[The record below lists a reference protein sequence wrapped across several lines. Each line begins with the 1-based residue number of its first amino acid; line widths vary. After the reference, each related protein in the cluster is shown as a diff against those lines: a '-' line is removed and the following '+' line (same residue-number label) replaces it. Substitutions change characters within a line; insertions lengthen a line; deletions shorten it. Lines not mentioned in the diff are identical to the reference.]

1 MASLM
6 SRPSSVLCPSCGTLV
21 GVKDPQCLNCGRR
34 NPGMWGFAHVL
45 RNVGD
50 DMGFATIV
58 MWACG
63 ALYLA
68 TLVADVDGLRTGGMS
83 FLAPSWRSEFLF
95 GASGALP
102 VYQVGRWWTVLSA
115 GWLHGGVLHIL
126 FNMMW
131 VRDLAPP
138 TARLYGP
145 GRTVIIYTV
154 ASVCGFLLSSTVGH
168 FAPRLPFFLHGATGI
183 TVGASAAIF
192 GLIGA
197 LLHYGRR
204 GGSSYIGQQAKG
216 LAIVMLIFGVVM
228 PGVDNWAHL
237 GGLGGGWLAAKVLD
251 PLKPERGDHVLVAF
265 ACLALS
271 ALSVVWSV
279 VAGLPLFR
287 Q

>member
-1 MASLM
+1 MA
-6 SRPSSVLCPSCGTLV
+6 RPSSVLCPSCGSLV

-50 DMGFATIV
+50 DQAFAMLV

-68 TLVADVDGLRTGGMS
+68 CLAADVEGIRTSGLVS
-83 FLAPSWRSEFLF
+83 IFSPSVQSLFLF
-95 GASGALP
+95 GASGAVP
-102 VYQVGRWWTVLSA
+102 VFGYGRWWTVLSA
-115 GWLHGGVLHIL
+115 AWLHAGVLHIL

-154 ASVCGFLLSSTVGH
+154 AGVTGFLASSLAGVLA
-168 FAPRLPFFLHGATGI
+168 FLPRFLGGAGF
-183 TVGASAAIF
+183 TVGASASIF

-204 GGSSYIGQQAKG
+204 GGSSYIGQQAKS
-216 LAIVMLIFGVVM
+216 LAVAMLLFGFIM

-251 PLKPERGDHVLVAF
+251 PLKPERGDHVLVAIG
-265 ACLALS
+265 CLVLS
-271 ALSVVWSV
+271 ALSVAYSV
-279 VAGLPLFR
+279 VEGLKLFR
-287 Q
+287 S